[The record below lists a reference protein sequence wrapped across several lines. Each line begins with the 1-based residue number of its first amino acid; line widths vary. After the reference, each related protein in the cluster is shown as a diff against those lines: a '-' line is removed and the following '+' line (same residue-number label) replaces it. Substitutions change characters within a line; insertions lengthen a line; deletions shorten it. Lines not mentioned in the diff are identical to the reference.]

1 MSKLLFAEFNWATAW
16 PALLLL
22 VLLVAYIVYMI
33 VARRKSD
40 AKTAEM
46 MESLKVGDKVVTNSG
61 IYGEIVSISQTTLGK
76 VMVLKTGEGK
86 NISYISVNSMV
97 ILGKDEKEN
106 IVYDKDGNPL
116 NMPTTNKLGAKVEEK
131 KEEKSKEEEKQETIT
146 EINEEKVKDKEEP
159 NTIAIKK
166 PNTSKKSTSKKT
178 STQKTTKKD

>member
-1 MSKLLFAEFNWATAW
+1 MSNLLFAEFNWGTAW

-22 VLLVAYIVYMI
+22 VLLVAYIIYMI

-61 IYGEIVSISQTTLGK
+61 IYGEIVSITQTTLGK

-97 ILGKDEKEN
+97 ILGKDEKED

-116 NMPTTNKLGAKVEEK
+116 NMPTINKLGKKVDEK
-131 KEEKSKEEEKQETIT
+131 KEENTNLEANKDLVQDSKE
-146 EINEEKVKDKEEP
+146 KVEDKTATDTATP
-159 NTIAIKK
+159 KKPSTIKK
-166 PNTSKKSTSKKT
+166 TTTKKST
-178 STQKTTKKD
+178 TQKTTKKD

>member
-61 IYGEIVSISQTTLGK
+61 IYGEIVSITQTTLGK

-97 ILGKDEKEN
+97 ILGKDEKED

-131 KEEKSKEEEKQETIT
+131 KEENTNLEAKSDLVQDSKEKVEEKATT
-146 EINEEKVKDKEEP
+146 TTTTPKKP
-159 NTIAIKK
+159 STIKK
-166 PNTSKKSTSKKT
+166 TTTKKST
-178 STQKTTKKD
+178 TQKTTKKD

>member
-61 IYGEIVSISQTTLGK
+61 IYGEIVSITQTTLGK

-97 ILGKDEKEN
+97 ILGKDEKED

-116 NMPTTNKLGAKVEEK
+116 NMPTTNKLGAKVDEK
-131 KEEKSKEEEKQETIT
+131 KEENTNLEANKDLVQDSKEKVEDKTATDTTTPKKPSTIKKTIT
-146 EINEEKVKDKEEP
+146 
-159 NTIAIKK
+159 
-166 PNTSKKSTSKKT
+166 KKST
-178 STQKTTKKD
+178 TQKTTKKD

>member
-61 IYGEIVSISQTTLGK
+61 IYGEIVSITQTTLGK

-97 ILGKDEKEN
+97 ILGKDEKED

-116 NMPTTNKLGAKVEEK
+116 NMPTTNKLGKKVDEK
-131 KEEKSKEEEKQETIT
+131 KEENTNLEANKDLVQDSKE
-146 EINEEKVKDKEEP
+146 KVENKTVTDTTTPKKP
-159 NTIAIKK
+159 STIKK
-166 PNTSKKSTSKKT
+166 TTTKKST
-178 STQKTTKKD
+178 TQKTTKKD

>member
-1 MSKLLFAEFNWATAW
+1 MSNLLFAEFNWGTAW

-22 VLLVAYIVYMI
+22 VLLVAYIIYMI

-61 IYGEIVSISQTTLGK
+61 IYGEIVSITQTTLGK

-97 ILGKDEKEN
+97 ILGKDEKED

-116 NMPTTNKLGAKVEEK
+116 NMPTTNKLGAKVDEK
-131 KEEKSKEEEKQETIT
+131 KEENTNLEANKDLVQDNK
-146 EINEEKVKDKEEP
+146 EKVEVKTTTDTTTPKKP
-159 NTIAIKK
+159 STIKK
-166 PNTSKKSTSKKT
+166 TTTKKST
-178 STQKTTKKD
+178 TQKTTKKD

>member
-1 MSKLLFAEFNWATAW
+1 MSNLLFAEFNWGTAW

-22 VLLVAYIVYMI
+22 VLLVAYIIYMI

-61 IYGEIVSISQTTLGK
+61 IYGEIVSITQTTLGK

-97 ILGKDEKEN
+97 ILGKDEKED

-131 KEEKSKEEEKQETIT
+131 KEEKSKEKEKQETIT

-159 NTIAIKK
+159 NTIATKK
-166 PNTSKKSTSKKT
+166 PSTNKKSTTKRPT
-178 STQKTTKKD
+178 IQKTTKKD

>member
-61 IYGEIVSISQTTLGK
+61 IYGEIVSITQTTLGK

-97 ILGKDEKEN
+97 ILGKDEKED

-116 NMPTTNKLGAKVEEK
+116 NMPTTNKLGAKVDEK
-131 KEEKSKEEEKQETIT
+131 KEENINLEANKDLVQDNKEKVEDKTATDTTTPKKPSTIKKTIT
-146 EINEEKVKDKEEP
+146 
-159 NTIAIKK
+159 
-166 PNTSKKSTSKKT
+166 KKST
-178 STQKTTKKD
+178 TQKTTKKD